1 MGLEIAKTG
10 QVNVDRT
17 NIDRDFIL
25 GIRLGNSTYDELI
38 NYLDS
43 KKEEM
48 ENAMAE
54 STLPENIDV
63 EFVNNLL
70 LKIRDRQYKC
80 SMLNRFKTI

>member
-25 GIRLGNSTYDELI
+25 DIRLGNSTYDELI

-43 KKEEM
+43 KRKKWKM
-48 ENAMAE
+48 RWQ
-54 STLPENIDV
+54 
-63 EFVNNLL
+63 NLL
-70 LKIRDRQYKC
+70 YQKIL
-80 SMLNRFKTI
+80 MLNL